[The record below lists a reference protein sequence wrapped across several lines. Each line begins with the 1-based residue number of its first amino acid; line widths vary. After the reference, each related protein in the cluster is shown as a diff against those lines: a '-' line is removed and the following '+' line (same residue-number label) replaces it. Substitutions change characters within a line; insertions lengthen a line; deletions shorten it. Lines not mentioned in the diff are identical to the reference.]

1 MDNKQIRYQILIVDD
16 IPSNVTIIGNFI
28 KSDFDLRVATSGP
41 DALEIIRSDWRPD
54 LVLLDIVMPR
64 MDGIEVCKIIRDD
77 SNLKEIPVIFV
88 TANTDDE
95 VLAGAF
101 EAGGNDYIRKPVN
114 KVELT
119 TRIKAIFDQK
129 KLAEAQRAEEKL
141 TGALE
146 MAGAVCHEMGQPLQ
160 SILTCAEILMQEF
173 DQGDKQHD
181 LAKMIVEQSKSMA
194 EISKKLQKI
203 TSYSTKKYLGITTII
218 DLDKSSSH

>member
-1 MDNKQIRYQILIVDD
+1 MDNKQIRYRILIVDD
-16 IPSNVTIIGNFI
+16 IPSNVTIVGNFL
-28 KSDFDLRVATSGP
+28 KSDFAIRVATSAP
-41 DALEIIRSDWRPD
+41 EALKIIRSDWRPD
-54 LVLLDIVMPR
+54 LVLLDIVMPG
-64 MDGIEVCKIIRDD
+64 MDGVELCKIIRDD
-77 SNLKEIPVIFV
+77 LNLKEIPVIFV

-173 DQGDKQHD
+173 AQEDKQHN
-181 LAKMIVEQSKSMA
+181 LAKMIAEQSKSMA

-203 TSYSTKKYLGITTII
+203 TSYSTKKYLGNTRII
-218 DLDKSSSH
+218 DLDKSSSQ